1 MPTIGAVIQARL
13 NSSRLPG
20 KMAKE
25 LLGVPLILRVV
36 EQVSYSKKVDTV
48 IVATSEEPGDD
59 PLAQLCKDHGTDLY
73 RGVLN
78 DVQKRFINA
87 SEKYN
92 LDVIIR
98 ITGDNPLTDPVLI
111 DQLIEL
117 YLLNPDLDYINNV
130 HRDGVVHGAGCE
142 LVTVPALRR
151 SYKMIQAESDPS
163 AYNEHVT
170 FYIRKN
176 PDKFNIKMFRPDEGL
191 SRKEISFSVDYP
203 EDFELVSTIYNN
215 LYSKET
221 PISTQEVLAFLD
233 RNPSLLDLNR
243 SLHEQLPDY

>member
-13 NSSRLPG
+13 SSSRLPG
-20 KMAKE
+20 KMMKK
-25 LLGVPLILRVV
+25 LLGVPLILRAL
-36 EQVSYSKKVDTV
+36 EQISYSKNIDKL
-48 IVATSEEPGDD
+48 IVATSDEKSDD
-59 PLAQLCKDHGTDLY
+59 ALAALCLESNFDVF
-73 RGVLN
+73 RGALN
-78 DVQKRFINA
+78 DVQKRFINVA
-87 SEKYN
+87 DTFG

-98 ITGDNPLTDPVLI
+98 ITGDNPLTDPAMIDDLI
-111 DQLIEL
+111 DL
-117 YLLNPDLDYINNV
+117 YQENPGLDYINNV

-142 LVTVPALRR
+142 LVTVSALRR

-163 AYNEHVT
+163 AYTEHVT

-176 PDKFNIKMFRPDEGL
+176 PGKFNIKMFRPDEGL

-203 EDFELVSTIYNN
+203 EDFELVSHIYNN
-215 LYSKET
+215 LYSKQT
-221 PISTQEVLAFLD
+221 PFNTREVLAFLD